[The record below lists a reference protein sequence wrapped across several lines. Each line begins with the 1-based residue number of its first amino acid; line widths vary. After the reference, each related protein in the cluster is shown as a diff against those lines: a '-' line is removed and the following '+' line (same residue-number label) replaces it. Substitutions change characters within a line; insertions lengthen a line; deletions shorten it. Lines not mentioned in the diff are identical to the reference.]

1 MTLGPLEDEG
11 DTAMPADLLIV
22 NGRIFRGFGPGEP
35 PPHGSAPG
43 PRPEGAPTAIA
54 LAGGRITFVG
64 DDATARRDHAGPRS
78 IVLDARG
85 GLVSAGLEDAHL
97 HLLSGARSLDRVDLF
112 GAETLEEIGSRITRW
127 AAEHPDASW
136 VVGRGWFY
144 VPFPGGLPTAAQ
156 LDALVPDRPAYLRC
170 YDGHSGWANSRAL
183 AIAGVHATTP
193 DPPNGRIVRDPATGE
208 PTGAVLESA
217 QELLERVLPSPTAD
231 EDAASLGRA
240 FAALAE
246 AGITAVQDAWVEAG
260 DVPLFR
266 RLRDAGAIPL
276 RVRLG
281 MGMPSGIEPGPWR
294 DLLDR
299 YEALVGGLAGD
310 PWLTSG
316 ILKGF
321 ADGVIESRTAAM
333 LAPYE
338 GTDSTGDPEWAPE
351 ALAAAVEEASRRG
364 WQLEIHAIGDAG
376 VRMALDAYERSGAAG
391 AGDPRARRH
400 RVEHIETIDPAD
412 LPRFGKLGVIAGMQ
426 PFHADPAPGQIRIWA
441 ANIGPERA
449 SRAWAWRSILD
460 GGGWLAFGSDW
471 PVVPF
476 DPFIALHG
484 AVTRQTPAGEP
495 PGGWLPSERLTVAE
509 ALAAYTHGSAFA
521 AHAETRRGMIAVGGD
536 ADLVVLDRDL
546 LAEDPS
552 AIVESRAVAT
562 IVGGRVV
569 HGEGAA

>member
-1 MTLGPLEDEG
+1 
-11 DTAMPADLLIV
+11 MPADLLIV
-22 NGRIFRGFGPGEP
+22 DGRVFRGFGPGEA

-43 PRPEGAPTAIA
+43 VRPEGAPTAVA
-54 LAGGRITFVG
+54 VADGRIAYVG
-64 DDATARRDHAGPRS
+64 DDATARREHAGPGTQ
-78 IVLDARG
+78 VVDARG
-85 GLVSAGLEDAHL
+85 GLVSAGFEDAHL
-97 HLLSGARSLDRVDLF
+97 HLLSGARSLDRIDLF
-112 GAETLEEIGSRITRW
+112 GAETLAEIGARIAGW
-127 AAEHPDASW
+127 AQAQPDAPW

-144 VPFPGGLPTAAQ
+144 VPFPGGLPTAAR

-183 AIAGVHATTP
+183 ALAGVDASTP

-217 QELLERVLPSPTAD
+217 QELLERVLPSPTAG

-240 FAALAE
+240 FAALLA
-246 AGITAVQDAWVEAG
+246 AGITAVQDAWIEAA
-260 DVPLFR
+260 DVAFFR
-266 RLRDAGAIPL
+266 GLRAAGALPV

-281 MGMPSGIEPGPWR
+281 MAMPSGIAPGPWR

-299 YEALVGGLAGD
+299 YEALVGDLAGD
-310 PWLTSG
+310 DWLTSR

-338 GTDSTGDPEWAPE
+338 GTSTTGDPEWTPDG
-351 ALAAAVEEASRRG
+351 LAAAVEHASRRG
-364 WQLEIHAIGDAG
+364 WQVEIHAIGDAG
-376 VRMALDAYERSGAAG
+376 VRMALDAYERAGAAG
-391 AGDPRARRH
+391 AGEARARRH

-412 LPRFGKLGVIAGMQ
+412 IPRFGALGVIASMQ
-426 PFHADPAPGQIRIWA
+426 PFHADPAPGQIGTWA
-441 ANIGPERA
+441 ANIGPDRA
-449 SRAWAWRSILD
+449 GRAWAWRSILD
-460 GGGWLAFGSDW
+460 RGGRLALGSDW

-495 PGGWLPSERLTVAE
+495 PGGWLPAERLTVAE
-509 ALAAYTHGSAFA
+509 ALAAYTLGPAFA
-521 AHAETRRGMIAVGGD
+521 AHAEARRGMIAVGHD

-546 LAEDPS
+546 LAEGPS
-552 AIVESRAVAT
+552 AIVGSRVVAT
-562 IVGGRVV
+562 IVAGRIV
-569 HGEGAA
+569 HAEGAA

>member
-1 MTLGPLEDEG
+1 
-11 DTAMPADLLIV
+11 MPADLLIV
-22 NGRIFRGFGPGEP
+22 NGRLFRGFGPGEAP
-35 PPHGSAPG
+35 THGSAPG
-43 PRPEGAPTAIA
+43 ARPDGAPTAVA
-54 LAGGRITFVG
+54 VEGGRIAFVG
-64 DDATARRDHAGPRS
+64 DDATVRREHAGPGTRM
-78 IVLDARG
+78 IDAQG
-85 GLVSAGLEDAHL
+85 GLVSAGFEDAHL

-112 GAETLEEIGSRITRW
+112 GAETLDEIGARIRAW
-127 AAEHPDASW
+127 AEAHPDAPW

-144 VPFPGGLPTAAQ
+144 APFPGGLPTASQ

-183 AIAGVHATTP
+183 AIAGVDAATP
-193 DPPNGRIVRDPATGE
+193 DPPNGRIVRDPETGR
-208 PTGAVLESA
+208 PAGAVLESG

-231 EDAASLGRA
+231 EDASSVGRA
-240 FAALAE
+240 FAAFA
-246 AGITAVQDAWVEAG
+246 ATGITAVQDAWVEAD
-260 DVPLFR
+260 DVALFR
-266 RLRDAGAIPL
+266 RLRDAGSIPL

-281 MGMPSGIEPGPWR
+281 MGMPSGIQPTPWR

-299 YEALVGGLAGD
+299 YDAVVGDLAAD

-321 ADGVIESRTAAM
+321 ADGVIESRTAAL

-338 GTDSTGDPEWAPE
+338 GSDTAGEPEWTPD
-351 ALAAAVEEASRRG
+351 ALAAAVEAASRQG
-364 WQLEIHAIGDAG
+364 WQVEIHAIGDAG
-376 VRMALDAYERSGAAG
+376 VRMALDAYERAGSGG

-412 LPRFGKLGVIAGMQ
+412 LPRFGALGIVASMQ
-426 PFHADPAPGQIRIWA
+426 PFHADPAPNQVGVWA
-441 ANIGPERA
+441 ANVGPARA
-449 SRAWAWRSILD
+449 SRGWAWRSILD
-460 GGGWLAFGSDW
+460 HGGRLAFGSDW

-476 DPFIALHG
+476 DPFLALHG

-495 PGGWLPSERLTVAE
+495 PGGWLPNERLTMAE
-509 ALAAYTHGSAFA
+509 ALAAYTSGSAFA
-521 AHAETRRGMIAVGGD
+521 AHAETRRGMIVPGHD

-552 AIVESRAVAT
+552 AIVGTRVVAT
-562 IVGGRVV
+562 VVGGRII

>member
-1 MTLGPLEDEG
+1 M
-11 DTAMPADLLIV
+11 AADLLILD
-22 NGRIFRGFGPGEP
+22 GRVFRGFGPGEP
-35 PPHGSAPG
+35 PPHGSSPG
-43 PRPEGAPTAIA
+43 PPPDGAPTAVA
-54 LAGGRITFVG
+54 VAGGRITFVG
-64 DDATARRDHAGPRS
+64 DDATARREHGGPRTA
-78 IVLDARG
+78 IVDARG
-85 GLVSAGLEDAHL
+85 GLVAAGFEDAHL
-97 HLLSGARSLDRVDLF
+97 HLLSGARSLDRIDLF
-112 GAETLEEIGSRITRW
+112 GAETLAEIGARITGW
-127 AAEHPDASW
+127 AAAHPDAPW

-144 VPFPGGLPTAAQ
+144 APFPGGLPTAAQ

-183 AIAGVHATTP
+183 ALAGVGAATP

-208 PTGAVLESA
+208 PTGALLESA
-217 QELLERVLPSPTAD
+217 QELLERALPAPTDAED
-231 EDAASLGRA
+231 EASLGRA
-240 FAALAE
+240 FAALAA
-246 AGITAVQDAWVEAG
+246 AGITAVQDAWVEAA
-260 DVPLFR
+260 DIPLFR

-276 RVRLG
+276 RVRLA
-281 MGMPSGIEPGPWR
+281 MTMPSGIGPGPWR

-299 YEALVGGLAGD
+299 HEALVGDLAGD
-310 PWLTSG
+310 CRLTSG
-316 ILKGF
+316 IVKGF

-338 GTDSTGDPEWAPE
+338 GTGSTGEPEWEPA

-364 WQLEIHAIGDAG
+364 WQVEIHAIGDAG
-376 VRMALDAYERSGAAG
+376 VRMALDAFERARAAG

-412 LPRFGKLGVIAGMQ
+412 IPRFGSLGVIASMQ
-426 PFHADPAPGQIRIWA
+426 PFHADPAPGQIDLWA

-460 GGGWLAFGSDW
+460 AGGRVAFGSDW

-476 DPFIALHG
+476 DPFIAIHG

-495 PGGWLPSERLTVAE
+495 PGGWLPAERLTIAE
-509 ALAAYTHGSAFA
+509 ALAAFTLGPAVA
-521 AHAETRRGMIAVGGD
+521 AHAETRRGMIAVGRD

-546 LAEDPS
+546 LAEAPS
-552 AIVESRAVAT
+552 AIVGSRVVAT
-562 IVGGRVV
+562 VVDGQVV